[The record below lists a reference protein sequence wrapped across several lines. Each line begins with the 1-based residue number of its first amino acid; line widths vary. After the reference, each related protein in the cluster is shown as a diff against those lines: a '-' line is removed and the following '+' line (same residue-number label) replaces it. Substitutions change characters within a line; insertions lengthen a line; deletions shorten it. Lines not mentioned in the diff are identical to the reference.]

1 MGDGLEFNP
10 LASRL
15 MLLSEGV
22 QAMGGDLTRAGEK
35 FDQAHLLEGLA
46 ISFFRQ
52 REWDHFLGVAT
63 KGRSSLP

>member
-15 MLLSEGV
+15 MHLSEGV

-35 FDQAHLLEGLA
+35 FDQAHLLEGWA

-63 KGRSSLP
+63 KGRSPLP

>member
-10 LASRL
+10 LVSRL
-15 MLLSEGV
+15 MHLSEGV

-35 FDQAHLLEGLA
+35 FDQAHLLEGRA

-63 KGRSSLP
+63 QGRSSLP